1 MCWLESAAHVG
12 EIVGGFATLLGL
24 IFAFV
29 SVDRWRKDRLDER
42 RGDAAAK
49 VLVSLTGACGR
60 MQGRCVLLREQASVT
75 DEFVVEAA
83 REVLALYERLEPK
96 ITDEMIHGIQET
108 LVASVALLDEPETA
122 ALRDAQEATNLF
134 QNEMNGRLARLGV
147 LRDRDAVARALGEM
161 RDAMNR
167 RVEEFAGIERR
178 GKEILLPIARLR
190 AHRR

>member
-1 MCWLESAAHVG
+1 M
-12 EIVGGFATLLGL
+12 
-24 IFAFV
+24 
-29 SVDRWRKDRLDER
+29 
-42 RGDAAAK
+42 
-49 VLVSLTGACGR
+49 
-60 MQGRCVLLREQASVT
+60 LLREQASVT